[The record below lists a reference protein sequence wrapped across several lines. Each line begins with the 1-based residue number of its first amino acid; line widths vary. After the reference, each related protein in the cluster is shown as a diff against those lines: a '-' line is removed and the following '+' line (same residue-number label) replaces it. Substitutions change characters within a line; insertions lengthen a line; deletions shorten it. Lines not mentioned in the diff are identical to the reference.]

1 MKNKKLERELFII
14 NGMATVLLNQAKD
27 IVMQFDK
34 LKKYTIEDM
43 AKSKDKL
50 DEIIKKVD
58 EAAEILTESRREKKD
73 NENNRYRF
81 KRKW

>member
-1 MKNKKLERELFII
+1 MKNKKLERELFFI

-27 IVMQFDK
+27 VVMKFDE

-81 KRKW
+81 

>member
-1 MKNKKLERELFII
+1 MKNKKLERELFSI
-14 NGMATVLLNQAKD
+14 NGMANVLLNQAKD

-58 EAAEILTESRREKKD
+58 EAAEILEENRRESKD

-81 KRKW
+81 

>member
-1 MKNKKLERELFII
+1 
-14 NGMATVLLNQAKD
+14 
-27 IVMQFDK
+27 MQFDK

-58 EAAEILTESRREKKD
+58 EAAEILEENRREKKD

-81 KRKW
+81 

>member
-58 EAAEILTESRREKKD
+58 EAAEILEENRRESKD

-81 KRKW
+81 

>member
-58 EAAEILTESRREKKD
+58 EAAEILEENRREKKD

-81 KRKW
+81 